1 MGQLS
6 QNSTDP
12 IRVAFIK
19 AGWHSDIVDRCYTS
33 CIEQLSI
40 SNVLHKIDTYEV
52 PGALEIPLMAKDL
65 AQTGKYDAIIASAF
79 IVNGGIYR
87 HDFVSTAVI
96 DGMMR
101 VQLDT
106 DVPVFS
112 AVLTPHNFQ
121 ESKEQIK
128 FFSDHFKVKGREVA
142 DACLEML
149 QVRRSIKQ
157 LA

>member
-1 MGQLS
+1 MGQIS

-12 IRVAFIK
+12 LRIAFIK
-19 AGWHSDIVDRCYTS
+19 AGWHSDIVDQCYYS
-33 CIEQLSI
+33 CVEQLSI
-40 SNVLHKIDTYEV
+40 SNILHKVETYDV
-52 PGALEIPLMAKDL
+52 PGALEIPLLAKDL
-65 AQTGKYDAIIASAF
+65 AKTGKYDAIIASAF

-106 DVPVFS
+106 DIPVFS

-128 FFSDHFKVKGREVA
+128 FFYDHFKVKGKEVA
-142 DACLEML
+142 DACLSML
-149 QVRRSIKQ
+149 EVRNSIK
-157 LA
+157 AIA

>member
-1 MGQLS
+1 MGQIS

-12 IRVAFIK
+12 VRIAFIK
-19 AGWHSDIVDRCYTS
+19 AGWHSDIVDQCYYS
-33 CIEQLSI
+33 CVEQLSQ
-40 SNVLHKIDTYEV
+40 SNVLNKVDTFDV
-52 PGALEIPLMAKDL
+52 PGALEIPLLAKDL
-65 AQTGKYDAIIASAF
+65 AKTGNYDAIIASAF

-121 ESKEQIK
+121 ESKEQIQ
-128 FFSDHFKVKGREVA
+128 FFFDHFKVKGREVA
-142 DACLEML
+142 DSCLAML
-149 QVRRSIKQ
+149 EVRNAIKQ
-157 LA
+157 YA